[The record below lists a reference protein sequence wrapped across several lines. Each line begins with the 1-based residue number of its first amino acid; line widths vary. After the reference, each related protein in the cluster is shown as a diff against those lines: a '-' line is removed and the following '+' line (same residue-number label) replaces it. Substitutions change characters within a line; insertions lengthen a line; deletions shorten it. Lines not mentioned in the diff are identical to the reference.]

1 MNLALSVAV
10 PSALAG
16 GEAIGG
22 LSCARAPETISAL
35 TAADIIRVLS
45 IVGLQAS
52 LFVKETRVSSLI
64 NNSPARGAF
73 REDGTRFARAKPCAQ
88 RNACAPAYCW
98 SMIFSENRCPLFG
111 IML

>member
-1 MNLALSVAV
+1 MNLALSIAA
-10 PSALAG
+10 PSALVG

-52 LFVKETRVSSLI
+52 LIVKETRVSSLT
-64 NNSPARGAF
+64 NKLSSARCGSARMEPPRTRGGICAVQRTGSSD
-73 REDGTRFARAKPCAQ
+73 RERHARDMRAHDE
-88 RNACAPAYCW
+88 R
-98 SMIFSENRCPLFG
+98 
-111 IML
+111 